1 MAEFDPASVDWGRV
15 YVEALTLTRELKV
28 SEVEADEIVQ
38 QGMTLVLEGEEPFDP
53 DGGATLADH
62 VVQVGKAARDIQR
75 RVERRRRSP
84 KKLAKLEHYTDVP
97 PPTPEELSDARE
109 EGDDAFEMLLA
120 STEGSADLQALVALM
135 RRDIDD
141 PADQAAELGWKI
153 GKVYNTGNTLT
164 DVLLDD
170 RIMAMGPEDPPTDA
184 PAPVVVVI
192 GFR

>member
-1 MAEFDPASVDWGRV
+1 LAEFDPAGVDWGRV
-15 YVEALTLTRELKV
+15 YVEALRLARELKWV

-38 QGMTLVLEGEEPFDP
+38 QGTTLVLEGVEPFDP

-153 GKVYNTGNTLT
+153 GKVYNTRKRLKGII
-164 DVLLDD
+164 DE
-170 RIMAMGPEDPPTDA
+170 MAEFMR
-184 PAPVVVVI
+184 PVQVEEEEQEQ
-192 GFR
+192 GQGQDES